1 MFRLRRRR
9 SDSTATDTRPADALR
24 QIHNLVVELT
34 RTGIEVKNLK
44 MRVESLA
51 GRLEFNERR
60 ARALE
65 SAVVYKPS
73 TDERPPRQSQQ
84 PPSPPAGRSK
94 RELAVEVGTLLA
106 AVALR
111 NSDRVGLLL
120 FSDRAE
126 RYLPPRAGRE
136 HLLRVIRELV
146 SAEPVRARTDVG
158 EAVRFLR
165 NVTKKHAVVFLL
177 SDFLDTEF
185 SAPLRRLAQKHDVIA
200 LTLNDPRELDLPR
213 VGVIALEDAETGRV
227 ELIDTARAAVRDSY
241 SRSARERRIERRRT
255 FARMAV
261 DAVDLST
268 DRPFVPL
275 LQALFNARS
284 RRH

>member
-9 SDSTATDTRPADALR
+9 SDSTAIDTRPADALR
-24 QIHNLVVELT
+24 QIHNLEI
-34 RTGIEVKNLK
+34 RA
-44 MRVESLA
+44 RVLA
-51 GRLEFNERR
+51 DEMLLGTYRSVFRGSGLEFEEVREYEQGDDIRSIDWNVT
-60 ARALE
+60 ARMGSPFIKKYREDRELAIML
-65 SAVVYKPS
+65 AVDVSSS
-73 TDERPPRQSQQ
+73 TWFGT
-84 PPSPPAGRSK
+84 AGRSK

-146 SAEPVRARTDVG
+146 AAEPVRARTDLG

-200 LTLNDPRELDLPR
+200 
-213 VGVIALEDAETGRV
+213 
-227 ELIDTARAAVRDSY
+227 
-241 SRSARERRIERRRT
+241 
-255 FARMAV
+255 
-261 DAVDLST
+261 
-268 DRPFVPL
+268 
-275 LQALFNARS
+275 
-284 RRH
+284 